1 MQVGHAKCMHASV
14 DTVGWEIFAVETFH
28 GSMTQ
33 CIMQIFCDFIF
44 VVRGDRENFI
54 ICTF

>member
-1 MQVGHAKCMHASV
+1 MLSVSV

-33 CIMQIFCDFIF
+33 CILQIFRDFIF

-54 ICTF
+54 TCTI